1 MKNVFMNVLSQEI
14 GILKKELEN
23 HESIMMQMQDALREK
38 DSIIDELNNVMQ
50 EDSIKLKEAEHLL
63 SQIGFE
69 WNKRKGC
76 FIRRNKRRC

>member
-1 MKNVFMNVLSQEI
+1 MNNIFVDLLSKEI
-14 GILKKELEN
+14 ERLKKELDS

-38 DSIIDELNNVMQ
+38 DSIIDEMNNVMH

-63 SQIGFE
+63 FQIGFE

-76 FIRRNKRRC
+76 FVRRYKR

>member
-1 MKNVFMNVLSQEI
+1 MHNLFVDLLSKEI
-14 GILKKELEN
+14 KRLKKELDS

-38 DSIIDELNNVMQ
+38 DSIIDEMNNVMQ

-76 FIRRNKRRC
+76 FVRKYKR

>member
-1 MKNVFMNVLSQEI
+1 MHNLFVDLLSKEI
-14 GILKKELEN
+14 KRLKKELDS

-38 DSIIDELNNVMQ
+38 DSIIEELNNVMQ

-76 FIRRNKRRC
+76 FIRKYKR

>member
-1 MKNVFMNVLSQEI
+1 MKNVLMELLTREI
-14 GILKKELEN
+14 EKLKKELDS

-38 DSIIDELNNVMQ
+38 DSIIDEMNNVMH

-63 SQIGFE
+63 FQIGFE

-76 FIRRNKRRC
+76 FVRRYKR

>member
-1 MKNVFMNVLSQEI
+1 MNNLFVDLLSKEI
-14 GILKKELEN
+14 KRLKKELDS

-38 DSIIDELNNVMQ
+38 DSIIDEMNNVMH

-76 FIRRNKRRC
+76 YVRRYKR

>member
-1 MKNVFMNVLSQEI
+1 MKNVLMELLTKEI
-14 GILKKELEN
+14 ERLKKELDS

-38 DSIIDELNNVMQ
+38 DSIIDEMNNVMQ

-76 FIRRNKRRC
+76 FVRKYKR

>member
-1 MKNVFMNVLSQEI
+1 MHNLFVDLLSKEI
-14 GILKKELEN
+14 KRLKKELDS

-38 DSIIDELNNVMQ
+38 DSIIDEINNVMH

-76 FIRRNKRRC
+76 FVRRHKR

>member
-1 MKNVFMNVLSQEI
+1 MKNVLMELLIKEI
-14 GILKKELEN
+14 EKLKKELDS

-38 DSIIDELNNVMQ
+38 
-50 EDSIKLKEAEHLL
+50 DSIKLKEAEHLL

-76 FIRRNKRRC
+76 FVRKYKRWC

>member
-1 MKNVFMNVLSQEI
+1 MNNIFVDLLSKEI
-14 GILKKELEN
+14 ERLKKELDS

-38 DSIIDELNNVMQ
+38 DSIIEELNNVMQ

-69 WNKRKGC
+69 WNKIKGC
-76 FIRRNKRRC
+76 FVIRHKR

>member
-1 MKNVFMNVLSQEI
+1 MNNIFVDLLSKEI
-14 GILKKELEN
+14 KRLKKELDS

-38 DSIIDELNNVMQ
+38 DSIIDEMNNVMH

-76 FIRRNKRRC
+76 YVRRYKR

>member
-1 MKNVFMNVLSQEI
+1 MHNLFVDLLSKEI
-14 GILKKELEN
+14 KRLKKELDS

-38 DSIIDELNNVMQ
+38 DSIIDEMNNVMH

-76 FIRRNKRRC
+76 FVRRYKR

>member
-1 MKNVFMNVLSQEI
+1 MHNVFVDLLSKEI
-14 GILKKELEN
+14 QRLKKELDSDEC
-23 HESIMMQMQDALREK
+23 IMMQMQDALREK
-38 DSIIDELNNVMQ
+38 DSIIDEMNNVMH

-76 FIRRNKRRC
+76 FVRRFKR

>member
-1 MKNVFMNVLSQEI
+1 MNNLFVDLLSKEI
-14 GILKKELEN
+14 KRLKKELDS
-23 HESIMMQMQDALREK
+23 HESIMMQMHDALREK
-38 DSIIDELNNVMQ
+38 DSIIDEMNNVMH

-76 FIRRNKRRC
+76 FVRRFKR

>member
-1 MKNVFMNVLSQEI
+1 MHNLFVDLLSKEI
-14 GILKKELEN
+14 KRLKKELDS

-38 DSIIDELNNVMQ
+38 DSIIEELNNVMQ

-76 FIRRNKRRC
+76 FVRRFKR

>member
-1 MKNVFMNVLSQEI
+1 
-14 GILKKELEN
+14 
-23 HESIMMQMQDALREK
+23 MMQMQDALREK
-38 DSIIDELNNVMQ
+38 DSIIDEINNVMH

-76 FIRRNKRRC
+76 FVRRFKR

>member
-1 MKNVFMNVLSQEI
+1 MHNLFVDLLSKEI
-14 GILKKELEN
+14 KRLKKELDS

-38 DSIIDELNNVMQ
+38 DAIIDEMNNVMH

-76 FIRRNKRRC
+76 FVRRYKR

>member
-1 MKNVFMNVLSQEI
+1 MHNLFVDLLSKEI
-14 GILKKELEN
+14 KRLKKELDS

-38 DSIIDELNNVMQ
+38 DSIIDEMNNVMQ

-76 FIRRNKRRC
+76 FVRRYKR

>member
-1 MKNVFMNVLSQEI
+1 MHNLFVDLLSKEI
-14 GILKKELEN
+14 KRLKKELDS

-38 DSIIDELNNVMQ
+38 DSIIDEMNNVMH

-76 FIRRNKRRC
+76 FVRRFKR

>member
-1 MKNVFMNVLSQEI
+1 MNNIFVDLLSKEI
-14 GILKKELEN
+14 KRLKKELDS

-38 DSIIDELNNVMQ
+38 DSIIDEMNNVMH

-76 FIRRNKRRC
+76 FVRRFKR

>member
-1 MKNVFMNVLSQEI
+1 MHNLFVDLLSKEI
-14 GILKKELEN
+14 KRLKKELDS

-38 DSIIDELNNVMQ
+38 DSIIDEMNNVMQ
-50 EDSIKLKEAEHLL
+50 EDSIKLKEAEYLL

-76 FIRRNKRRC
+76 FVRRYKR